1 MTDEKAL
8 QSLLNAVADG
18 SLSTEAA
25 FSQLK
30 DLAYESVG
38 DFAKIDHHR
47 SLRTGF
53 PEVIWGQDKTPEQ
66 IARIMG
72 VMGQQNQ

>member
-18 SLSTEAA
+18 SLSTDAA

-38 DFAKIDHHR
+38 DFAKIDH
-47 SLRTGF
+47 
-53 PEVIWGQDKTPEQ
+53 
-66 IARIMG
+66 
-72 VMGQQNQ
+72 QNRLKRVSKRFCFRLDQLV